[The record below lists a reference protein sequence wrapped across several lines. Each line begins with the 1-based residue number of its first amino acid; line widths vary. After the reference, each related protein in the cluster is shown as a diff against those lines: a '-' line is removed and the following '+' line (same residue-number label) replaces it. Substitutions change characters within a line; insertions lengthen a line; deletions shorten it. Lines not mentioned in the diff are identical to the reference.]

1 MISLTDEQ
9 REIVDAPLEP
19 MSVIACAGSGKTL
32 TAVHRLVEMRKRLAE
47 HRGRIAL
54 LSFSNVAVDTFRKNY
69 NQLAQNI
76 PNFARSR
83 VEIDTLDSF
92 ITTNVIR
99 PHAARTMQCSQ
110 APFLVTGN
118 ESFLK
123 NPQLSFWI
131 PSNRGGSIPIQSKD
145 LHNVMVN
152 IQNGNPSFSYRQYNH
167 LIPINGGSIV
177 AARLGAI
184 GAYTH
189 ELGRYWTYRTL
200 IEQPAILRAFA
211 YRYPYI
217 LIDEAQD
224 IGTSH
229 QAILE
234 LLINAGSQIS
244 LIGDPHQGI
253 YEFAGADGSFLSEYG
268 GKLGVNA
275 YALTCNYRS
284 VPVILH
290 VANNVSSRND
300 TSSRNNPDTLH
311 GSYFIPYKKSQK
323 EQLVDAFCAA
333 VQQAE
338 LSIDKSAVLC
348 RNRNQTN
355 ELAGNGDEAGQGII
369 KEFVLAAILR
379 DKAQDYKKSFESV
392 AGCIAGLLSDPPKN
406 LVSTLIRSPDN
417 PKIRAMRQKI
427 WEFTRNSRD
436 GLPSAYL
443 VANTDWHSLLR
454 QNVETLLKVLEADFG
469 LLSGGSLGNKLANKN
484 LPNMPLISTP
494 DLVSEPTHSIRIDTV
509 HQVKGESLDA
519 VLYLS
524 TEKKHIEDLLAGVDT
539 ELGRV
544 GYVAITRARNL
555 LWLAV
560 PENALSKLKP
570 ALLKKGFVEAGLN

>member
-1 MISLTDEQ
+1 MMSLTDEQ
-9 REIVDAPLEP
+9 RAIVNAPLEP
-19 MSVIACAGSGKTL
+19 MSVIACAGSGKTR

-69 NQLAQNI
+69 NELAQNL
-76 PNFARSR
+76 PSFARSR

-110 APFLVTGN
+110 APFLVNGN
-118 ESFLK
+118 EPFLK

-131 PSNRGGSIPIQSKD
+131 PSHRGGSMPIQPRD

-152 IQNGNPSFSYRQYNH
+152 IENGSPSFSYRQYTH
-167 LIPINGGSIV
+167 LISIDGGSRV
-177 AARLGAI
+177 AARLGSI

-189 ELGRYWTYRTL
+189 ELGRYWCYRVL
-200 IEQPAILRAFA
+200 REQPAILRALA
-211 YRYPYI
+211 CRYPYI

-234 LLINAGSQIS
+234 LLINAGSQLS
-244 LIGDPHQGI
+244 LIGDPNQGI
-253 YEFAGADGSFLSEYG
+253 YEFAGADGSFLSQYG
-268 GKLGVNA
+268 LRVEVKS

-284 VPVILH
+284 VPLIL
-290 VANNVSSRND
+290 NVSNNLSSRQD
-300 TSSRNNPDTLH
+300 TSGRNNPETLH
-311 GSYFIPYKKSQK
+311 GSYFIAYKDNQK
-323 EQLVDAFCAA
+323 EQLIEAFCTM

-338 LSIDKSAVLC
+338 LSMNKSAVLC
-348 RNRNQTN
+348 RNRNQAN
-355 ELAGNGDEAGQGII
+355 ELAGNGAEVGQGII
-369 KEFVLAAILR
+369 KEFVLAAVLR
-379 DKAQDYKKSFESV
+379 DKAVDYNKSFKLV
-392 AGCIAGLLSDPPKN
+392 AGCIVGLLSDPPKN
-406 LVSTLIRSPDN
+406 LTSTLIQPPDN
-417 PKIRAMRQKI
+417 SKIRAIRQKI
-427 WEFTRNSRD
+427 WEFTRNPTD

-443 VANTDWHSLLR
+443 VANTEWHSLLR
-454 QNVETLLKVLEADFG
+454 KNVAKLLLLLESDFG
-469 LLSGGSLGNKLANKN
+469 LLSGDNLGNKLANKG
-484 LPNMPLISTP
+484 LPNTPLIATP
-494 DLVSEPTHSIRIDTV
+494 DLMTEPTHSIRIDTV

-519 VLYLS
+519 VLYLA
-524 TEKKHIEDLLAGVDT
+524 TEKKHIEALLAGMDT

-560 PENALSKLKP
+560 PANALVKLRP
-570 ALLKKGFVEAGLN
+570 ALIEKGFIEASTT